1 MPDTRQDTDQLLQQ
15 FQQSQ
20 SQTQPTCSECGTF
33 EPWGL
38 SSWCPQCGYYPK
50 LGKCVGQSDVQGQSL
65 QPAPQPENIWE
76 LIPAWGWVAGAGTIA
91 AIGLSIGGRFYCEDP
106 GQLCLWTI
114 TQATV
119 GLMMFLIGHFIAYLN
134 AVSRSAD
141 FSILSIVMTP
151 FKIWRP
157 AIHRFPKG
165 VWKLDLAVWGLTLVV
180 GAFAIVGGFEFNSL
194 FKDWGVKKTANVNLL
209 ASVVDQAKSAEGED
223 GANNMEDALNDF
235 AGGTEEE
242 KSAAAAKKAAAAKA
256 AAAAAVAA
264 PQEEPK
270 PEPVAEP
277 VTAPR
282 MEFDCLLVGYSALPN
297 GTIDAVLIA
306 SSYNKQL
313 VYAGY
318 IRGSE
323 LPEEIRLE
331 WQNRLPQLKQKKPF
345 VKTSQVATW
354 IKPKITLKVSSEGW
368 TDTTHRL
375 IKPQFVSVLQE
386 ISLD

>member
-1 MPDTRQDTDQLLQQ
+1 MPDTKQDTDQLLQQ
-15 FQQSQ
+15 FQELQA
-20 SQTQPTCSECGTF
+20 QPTCSECGTY

-38 SSWCPQCGYYPK
+38 SSWCPQCGFYPK
-50 LGKCVGQSDVQGQSL
+50 LGKCVGQTDMQGQSL
-65 QPAPQPENIWE
+65 EQQPQPQNIWE
-76 LIPAWGWVAGAGTIA
+76 LIPAWGWVLGVGTVA
-91 AIGLSIGGRFYCEDP
+91 AIGLSVGGRFYCEDP

-119 GLMMFLIGHFIAYLN
+119 GLMMFLVGHFIAYLN

-141 FSILSIVMTP
+141 FSILSIIVTP

-157 AIHRFPKG
+157 AIRRFPQG
-165 VWKLDLAVWGLTLVV
+165 AWKLDLAVWGLTLVV

-209 ASVVDQAKSAEGED
+209 ASVVDQAKSADGEG
-223 GANNMEDALNDF
+223 GADNIEDALNDF

-242 KSAAAAKKAAAAKA
+242 DSAASAAKAKA
-256 AAAAAVAA
+256 AAAAQAA
-264 PQEEPK
+264 MPAPEEEPK
-270 PEPVAEP
+270 PEPEPVAEP
-277 VTAPR
+277 ETAPR
-282 MEFDCLLVGYSALPN
+282 LESDCLLVGYSALPN
-297 GTIDAVLIA
+297 GTIDAVLLA

-323 LPEEIRLE
+323 LPEDIRLE
-331 WQNRLPQLKQKKPF
+331 WQKRLPQLEQKQPF

-354 IKPKITLKVSSEGW
+354 IKPRITLKVSSEGW

>member
-1 MPDTRQDTDQLLQQ
+1 MPDTKQDTDQLLQQ
-15 FQQSQ
+15 FQELQA
-20 SQTQPTCSECGTF
+20 QPTCSECGTY

-38 SSWCPQCGYYPK
+38 SSWCPQCGFYPK
-50 LGKCVGQSDVQGQSL
+50 LGKCVGQTDMQGQSL
-65 QPAPQPENIWE
+65 EQQPQPQNIWE
-76 LIPAWGWVAGAGTIA
+76 LIPAWGWVLGVGTVA
-91 AIGLSIGGRFYCEDP
+91 AISLSVGGRFYCEDP

-119 GLMMFLIGHFIAYLN
+119 GLMMFLVGHFIAYLN

-141 FSILSIVMTP
+141 FSILSIIVTP

-157 AIHRFPKG
+157 AIRRFPQG
-165 VWKLDLAVWGLTLVV
+165 AWKLDLAVWGLTLVV

-209 ASVVDQAKSAEGED
+209 ASVVDQAKSADGEG
-223 GANNMEDALNDF
+223 GADNIEDALNDF

-242 KSAAAAKKAAAAKA
+242 DSAASAAKAKA
-256 AAAAAVAA
+256 AAAAQAA
-264 PQEEPK
+264 MPAPEEEPK
-270 PEPVAEP
+270 PEPEPVAEP
-277 VTAPR
+277 ETAPR
-282 MEFDCLLVGYSALPN
+282 LESDCLLVGYSALPN
-297 GTIDAVLIA
+297 GTIDAVLLA

-323 LPEEIRLE
+323 LPEDIRLE
-331 WQNRLPQLKQKKPF
+331 WQKRLPQLEQKQPF
-345 VKTSQVATW
+345 VKTSQVAIW
-354 IKPKITLKVSSEGW
+354 IKPRITLKVSSEGW

>member
-1 MPDTRQDTDQLLQQ
+1 MPDTKQDTDQLLQQ
-15 FQQSQ
+15 FQELQA
-20 SQTQPTCSECGTF
+20 QPTCSECGTY

-38 SSWCPQCGYYPK
+38 SSWCPQCGFYPK
-50 LGKCVGQSDVQGQSL
+50 LGKCVGQTDMQGQSL
-65 QPAPQPENIWE
+65 EQQPQPQNIWE
-76 LIPAWGWVAGAGTIA
+76 LIPAWGWVLGVGTVA
-91 AIGLSIGGRFYCEDP
+91 AISLSVGGRFYCEDP

-119 GLMMFLIGHFIAYLN
+119 GLMMFLVGHFIAYLN

-141 FSILSIVMTP
+141 FSILSIIVTP

-157 AIHRFPKG
+157 AIRRFPQG
-165 VWKLDLAVWGLTLVV
+165 AWKLDLAVWGLTLVV

-209 ASVVDQAKSAEGED
+209 ASVVDQAKSADGEG
-223 GANNMEDALNDF
+223 GADNIEDALNDF

-242 KSAAAAKKAAAAKA
+242 DSAASAAKAKA
-256 AAAAAVAA
+256 AAAAQAA
-264 PQEEPK
+264 MPAPEEEPK

-277 VTAPR
+277 ETAPR
-282 MEFDCLLVGYSALPN
+282 LESDCLLVGYSALPN
-297 GTIDAVLIA
+297 GTIDAVLLA

-323 LPEEIRLE
+323 LPEDIRLE
-331 WQNRLPQLKQKKPF
+331 WQKRLPQLEQKQPF

-354 IKPKITLKVSSEGW
+354 IKPRITLKVSSEGW

>member
-1 MPDTRQDTDQLLQQ
+1 M
-15 FQQSQ
+15 
-20 SQTQPTCSECGTF
+20 
-33 EPWGL
+33 
-38 SSWCPQCGYYPK
+38 
-50 LGKCVGQSDVQGQSL
+50 QGQSL
-65 QPAPQPENIWE
+65 EQQPQPQNIWE
-76 LIPAWGWVAGAGTIA
+76 LIPAWGWVLGVGTVA
-91 AIGLSIGGRFYCEDP
+91 AIGLSVGGRFYCEDP

-114 TQATV
+114 TQATI
-119 GLMMFLIGHFIAYLN
+119 GLMMFLVGHFIAYLN

-141 FSILSIVMTP
+141 FSILSIIVTP

-157 AIHRFPKG
+157 AIRRFPQG
-165 VWKLDLAVWGLTLVV
+165 AWKLDLAVWGLTLVV

-209 ASVVDQAKSAEGED
+209 ASVVDQAKSADGEG
-223 GANNMEDALNDF
+223 GADNIEDALNDF

-242 KSAAAAKKAAAAKA
+242 DSAASAAKAKA
-256 AAAAAVAA
+256 AAAAQAA
-264 PQEEPK
+264 MPAPEEEPK
-270 PEPVAEP
+270 PEPEPVAEP
-277 VTAPR
+277 ETAPR
-282 MEFDCLLVGYSALPN
+282 LESDCLLVGYSALPN
-297 GTIDAVLIA
+297 GTIDAVLLA

-323 LPEEIRLE
+323 LPEDIRLE
-331 WQNRLPQLKQKKPF
+331 WQKRLPQLEQKQPF

-354 IKPKITLKVSSEGW
+354 IKPRITLKVSSEGW

>member
-1 MPDTRQDTDQLLQQ
+1 MPDTKQDTDQLLQQ

-20 SQTQPTCSECGTF
+20 AKPTCSECGTY

-38 SSWCPQCGYYPK
+38 SSWCPQCGFYPK
-50 LGKCVGQSDVQGQSL
+50 LGKCVGHSDVDGQPL
-65 QPAPQPENIWE
+65 EQPQPQTIWE
-76 LIPAWGWVAGAGTIA
+76 LIPAWGWVLGVGTLA
-91 AIGLSIGGRFYCEDP
+91 SIGVSIWGRFYSEDP

-114 TQATV
+114 TQATS

-141 FSILSIVMTP
+141 FGILSIIVTP

-157 AIHRFPKG
+157 AIRRFPEG
-165 VWKLDLAVWGLTLVV
+165 AWKLDLAVWGLTLVV

-209 ASVVDQAKSAEGED
+209 ASVVDQAKSAEGEG
-223 GANNMEDALNDF
+223 GADNLEDALNDF

-242 KSAAAAKKAAAAKA
+242 GAASSEKAKA
-256 AAAAAVAA
+256 AAAAAAA
-264 PQEEPK
+264 QAAVSAPEEEPK
-270 PEPVAEP
+270 PEPEP
-277 VTAPR
+277 VVEPETVPLL
-282 MEFDCLLVGYSALPN
+282 EYDCLLVGYSALPN
-297 GTIDAVLIA
+297 GTIDAVLLA
-306 SSYNKQL
+306 SSYNKHL

-323 LPEEIRLE
+323 LPEEVRQE
-331 WQNRLPQLKQKKPF
+331 WQKRLPKLKQQKPF

-354 IKPKITLKVSSEGW
+354 IKPRITLKVSSEGW

>member
-1 MPDTRQDTDQLLQQ
+1 MPDTKQDTNLLLQQ
-15 FQQSQ
+15 FHQSQ
-20 SQTQPTCSECGTF
+20 AQPTCSECGTY

-38 SSWCPQCGYYPK
+38 SSWCPQCGFYPK
-50 LGKCVGQSDVQGQSL
+50 LGRRVGQTDMQGQSL
-65 QPAPQPENIWE
+65 EQHPQPENIWE
-76 LIPAWGWVAGAGTIA
+76 LIPAWGWVLGVGTVA
-91 AIGLSIGGRFYCEDP
+91 AIGLSVGGRFYCEDP

-114 TQATV
+114 AQATV
-119 GLMMFLIGHFIAYLN
+119 GLMMFLIGHFTAYLN

-141 FSILSIVMTP
+141 FSILSIIVTP

-157 AIHRFPKG
+157 AILRFPQG
-165 VWKLDLAVWGLTLVV
+165 AWKIDLAVWGLTLVV

-209 ASVVDQAKSAEGED
+209 ASVVDQAKSAEDEG
-223 GANNMEDALNDF
+223 GADNIEEALNDF

-242 KSAAAAKKAAAAKA
+242 KAASAKAAAAKA
-256 AAAAAVAA
+256 AASAAVA
-264 PQEEPK
+264 PEKEKEPK
-270 PEPVAEP
+270 TEPDPELQTVPMKEY
-277 VTAPR
+277 
-282 MEFDCLLVGYSALPN
+282 DCLVVGYSALPN
-297 GTIDAVLIA
+297 GTIDAVLLA
-306 SSYNKQL
+306 SSYNKHL

-318 IRGSE
+318 IRGSD

-331 WQNRLPQLKQKKPF
+331 WQKRLPRLKQKQPF

-368 TDTTHRL
+368 TENTQRL
-375 IKPQFVSVLQE
+375 IKPKFDSVLQE

>member
-1 MPDTRQDTDQLLQQ
+1 MPDTKQDTDQLLQQ
-15 FQQSQ
+15 FQELQA
-20 SQTQPTCSECGTF
+20 QPTCSECGTY

-38 SSWCPQCGYYPK
+38 SSWCPQCGFYPK
-50 LGKCVGQSDVQGQSL
+50 LGKCVGQTDMQGQSL
-65 QPAPQPENIWE
+65 EQQPQPQNIWE
-76 LIPAWGWVAGAGTIA
+76 LIPAWGWVLGVGTVA
-91 AIGLSIGGRFYCEDP
+91 AIGLSVGGRFYCEDP

-119 GLMMFLIGHFIAYLN
+119 GLMMFLVGHFIAYLN

-141 FSILSIVMTP
+141 FSILSIIVTP

-157 AIHRFPKG
+157 AIRRFPQG
-165 VWKLDLAVWGLTLVV
+165 AWKLDLAVWGLTLVV

-209 ASVVDQAKSAEGED
+209 ASVVDQAKSADGEG
-223 GANNMEDALNDF
+223 GADNIEDALNDF

-242 KSAAAAKKAAAAKA
+242 DSAASAAKAKA
-256 AAAAAVAA
+256 AAAAQAA
-264 PQEEPK
+264 MPAPEEKPK
-270 PEPVAEP
+270 PEPEPVAEP
-277 VTAPR
+277 ETAPLL
-282 MEFDCLLVGYSALPN
+282 EFDCLLVGYSALPN
-297 GTIDAVLIA
+297 GTIDAVLLA

-323 LPEEIRLE
+323 LPEDIRLE
-331 WQNRLPQLKQKKPF
+331 WQKRLPQLEQKQPF

-354 IKPKITLKVSSEGW
+354 IKPRITLKVSSEGW

>member
-1 MPDTRQDTDQLLQQ
+1 MPDTKQDTDQLLQQ
-15 FQQSQ
+15 FQELQA
-20 SQTQPTCSECGTF
+20 QPTCSECGTY

-38 SSWCPQCGYYPK
+38 SSWCPQCGFYPK
-50 LGKCVGQSDVQGQSL
+50 LGKCVGQTDMQGQSL
-65 QPAPQPENIWE
+65 EQQPQPQNIWE
-76 LIPAWGWVAGAGTIA
+76 LIPAWGWVLGVGTVA
-91 AIGLSIGGRFYCEDP
+91 AIGLSVGGRFYCEDP

-119 GLMMFLIGHFIAYLN
+119 GLMMFLVGHFIAYLN

-141 FSILSIVMTP
+141 FSILSIIVTP

-157 AIHRFPKG
+157 AIRRFPQG
-165 VWKLDLAVWGLTLVV
+165 AWKLDLAVWGLTLVV

-209 ASVVDQAKSAEGED
+209 SSVVDQSKSADGEG
-223 GANNMEDALNDF
+223 GADNIEDALNDF

-242 KSAAAAKKAAAAKA
+242 DSAASAAKAKA
-256 AAAAAVAA
+256 AAVAQAAMPA
-264 PQEEPK
+264 PEEEPK
-270 PEPVAEP
+270 PEPEPVAEP
-277 VTAPR
+277 ETAPR
-282 MEFDCLLVGYSALPN
+282 LESDCLLVGYSALPN
-297 GTIDAVLIA
+297 GTIDAVLLA

-323 LPEEIRLE
+323 LPEDIRLE
-331 WQNRLPQLKQKKPF
+331 WQKRLPQLEQKQPF

-354 IKPKITLKVSSEGW
+354 IKPRITLKVSSEGW

>member
-1 MPDTRQDTDQLLQQ
+1 MPDTKQDTDQLLQQ
-15 FQQSQ
+15 FQELQA
-20 SQTQPTCSECGTF
+20 QPTCSECGTY

-38 SSWCPQCGYYPK
+38 SSWCPQCGFYPK
-50 LGKCVGQSDVQGQSL
+50 LGKCVGQTDMQGQSL
-65 QPAPQPENIWE
+65 EQQPQPQNIWE
-76 LIPAWGWVAGAGTIA
+76 LIPAWGWVLGVGTVA
-91 AIGLSIGGRFYCEDP
+91 AIGLSVGGRFYCEDP

-114 TQATV
+114 TQATI
-119 GLMMFLIGHFIAYLN
+119 GLMMFLVGHFIAYLN

-141 FSILSIVMTP
+141 FSILSIIVTP

-157 AIHRFPKG
+157 AIRRFPQG
-165 VWKLDLAVWGLTLVV
+165 AWKLDLAVWGLTLVV

-209 ASVVDQAKSAEGED
+209 ASVVDQAKSADGEG
-223 GANNMEDALNDF
+223 GADNIEDALNDF

-242 KSAAAAKKAAAAKA
+242 DSAASAAKAKA
-256 AAAAAVAA
+256 AAAAQAA
-264 PQEEPK
+264 MPAPEEEPK
-270 PEPVAEP
+270 PEPEPVAEP
-277 VTAPR
+277 ETAPR
-282 MEFDCLLVGYSALPN
+282 LESDCLLVGYSALPN
-297 GTIDAVLIA
+297 GTIDAVLLA

-323 LPEEIRLE
+323 LPEDIRLE
-331 WQNRLPQLKQKKPF
+331 WQKRLPQLEQKQPF

-354 IKPKITLKVSSEGW
+354 IKPRITLKVSSEGW